1 MKKGIKLLKTLEE
14 NLNICK
20 NLNFCKFY
28 KKNETVP
35 NIIFNNPFHG
45 LNIIKN
51 CNKRTG
57 KKIKGD

>member
-28 KKNETVP
+28 KKMELHLE
-35 NIIFNNPFHG
+35 IFFNYEMFS
-45 LNIIKN
+45 
-51 CNKRTG
+51 
-57 KKIKGD
+57 KI